1 MFSLIVLYLP
11 SMNPRIILDTARF
24 QLVIDRLCHQ
34 LIENHQDFSNTVVIG
49 VQPRGIFLAKRIVK
63 RLEEITQLGGIPI
76 GKLDI
81 TFFRD
86 DFRTGN
92 SPLQAQETELD
103 FSLESKRIILV
114 DDVLYT
120 GRTIRAALDAMLAY
134 GRPKDVE
141 LLVLID
147 RRLQRHLPIQ
157 AKYIGKTI
165 DSISNEKVKV
175 EWIEQGEED
184 KVWIIA
190 KNTNS

>member
-1 MFSLIVLYLP
+1 
-11 SMNPRIILDTARF
+11 MNPRIILDTARF

-34 LIENHQDFSNTVVIG
+34 LIENHQDFSNSVIIG
-49 VQPRGIFLAKRIVK
+49 VQPRGVYLAKRITK
-63 RLEEITQLGGIPI
+63 RLEQITQLPALPL

-86 DFRTGN
+86 DFRTSN
-92 SPLQAQETELD
+92 SPLQAMETDLD
-103 FSLESKRIILV
+103 FSLEAKRIILV

-134 GRPKDVE
+134 GRPEDVE

-165 DSISNEKVKV
+165 DSISKEKVKV
-175 EWIEQGEED
+175 EWSEQGEED

>member
-11 SMNPRIILDTARF
+11 GMNPRIILDTARF

-34 LIENHQDFSNTVVIG
+34 LIENHQDFSNSVIIG
-49 VQPRGIFLAKRIVK
+49 VQPRGVYLAKRITK
-63 RLEEITQLGGIPI
+63 RLEQITQLPALPL

-86 DFRTGN
+86 DFRTSN
-92 SPLQAQETELD
+92 SPLQAMETDLD
-103 FSLESKRIILV
+103 FSLEAKRIILV

-134 GRPKDVE
+134 GRPEDVE

-165 DSISNEKVKV
+165 DSISKEKVKV
-175 EWIEQGEED
+175 EWSEQGEED